1 MLLNSLRTNCNRVIF
16 LAVSGILILLLILV
30 ITTIMCLR
38 GRKTT
43 PYSSVGFRRLNVNES
58 DSEDEIFGDIGK
70 PTKNGVKEYHD
81 YSDSE
86 DDTREENKLFDSR
99 LA

>member
-1 MLLNSLRTNCNRVIF
+1 VLP
-16 LAVSGILILLLILV
+16 GILVLLLVFV
-30 ITTIMCLR
+30 ITAVMCLR

-70 PTKNGVKEYHD
+70 PASGKVKKNGVKEYHD
-81 YSDSE
+81 YSDS
-86 DDTREENKLFDSR
+86 DDGDENELFQNR
-99 LA
+99 RA

>member
-1 MLLNSLRTNCNRVIF
+1 
-16 LAVSGILILLLILV
+16 
-30 ITTIMCLR
+30 MCLR

-70 PTKNGVKEYHD
+70 SAPSKMAKNGVKEYHD
-81 YSDSE
+81 YSDS
-86 DDTREENKLFDSR
+86 DDNDENKLFDSR
-99 LA
+99 QV